1 VAVKLYVIPASHPC
15 ATTELMLR
23 RKGIEYKRRDL
34 LSAVHKPILRAL
46 GYPGTTVPALKV
58 DGRKMQGS
66 REIARWL
73 EETAPE
79 PPLFPED
86 PEQRRRVEDAERWGD
101 EELQQVPRRLSW
113 YALGNDRSTV
123 RGLLEG
129 YRLGVPTTMAV
140 ATAAPIIWVEKK
152 LQGSDEVNV
161 RADLERL
168 PSLLDEVDRL
178 IGEGVIGGDEP
189 NAADYQIATSVRLL
203 MLFDQLR
210 PLVESR
216 PAGEFA
222 MRVAPDMPG
231 HIPAAI
237 PADWIP
243 AG

>member
-1 VAVKLYVIPASHPC
+1 MKLYVIPASQPC

-23 RKGIEYKRRDL
+23 RKGTEYKRRDL
-34 LSAVHKPILRAL
+34 ITAAHKPILRAL
-46 GYPGTTVPALKV
+46 GYPGTTVPAMKV
-58 DGRKMQGS
+58 DGRKRQGS
-66 REIARWL
+66 REISRWL
-73 EETAPE
+73 EESKPE
-79 PPLFPED
+79 PPLYPSD